1 MTPPIGSPATL
12 DREEFPPGL
21 ENAFWF
27 ATFNALSYP
36 IILSSPM
43 ILFAKSLNASVQSVF
58 YVLWHERRHHDPAHA
73 WFRPTRTS

>member
-1 MTPPIGSPATL
+1 MPSHMDQPAASQNVAFQ
-12 DREEFPPGL
+12 EKFPAGL

-43 ILFAKSLNASVQSVF
+43 ILFA
-58 YVLWHERRHHDPAHA
+58 
-73 WFRPTRTS
+73 